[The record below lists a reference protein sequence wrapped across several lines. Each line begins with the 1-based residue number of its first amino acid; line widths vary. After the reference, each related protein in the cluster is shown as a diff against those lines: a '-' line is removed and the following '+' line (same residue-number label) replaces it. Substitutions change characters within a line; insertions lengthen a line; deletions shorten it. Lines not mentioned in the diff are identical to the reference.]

1 MACAVRLI
9 HKVHATLYKMDSVDK
24 REKCLQ
30 RKRERERS
38 RRASE
43 TAEEREERLRKRRV
57 RDRARRAA
65 QSASAREIDLQQ
77 RRERSATESPES
89 REARLQRMRDRVAA
103 ETDEER
109 EVGLQQM
116 RDRLAAE
123 TSEEQ
128 EGRLQQMSDRQRDR
142 LVAETVEERE
152 ARLQQMRDRLATETV
167 EEREARLQ
175 QMRDRLPTET
185 VEEREARLQQMSDHQ
200 RDWLA
205 AETPEQRQAG
215 LHHRSQRPLFEQP
228 CVQTKMAKFHAH
240 MSTLDIST
248 CTCTNMNVTA
258 FQSVLNTIAGPN
270 ITPEKILDTPKL
282 RFVKNTQRNNT
293 WALKLFQEWRVD
305 RNKRSEKLCPED
317 LLDNPDPKKL
327 NHWLSRFVTEVRKQD
342 GQPYPP
348 KTIHHI
354 LAALQRIVVG
364 KQPTTPKFMDRNE
377 LVFTELCRTCDSVY
391 RQ

>member
-1 MACAVRLI
+1 MCDSLFFFHRRALCGLRCAAY
-9 HKVHATLYKMDSVDK
+9 KVHATLYKMDSVDK

-30 RKRERERS
+30 RRRERERS

-77 RRERSATESPES
+77 RRERSAAESPES

-103 ETDEER
+103 ETDE
-109 EVGLQQM
+109 
-116 RDRLAAE
+116 DR
-123 TSEEQ
+123 

-175 QMRDRLPTET
+175 QMRDRLATET

-200 RDWLA
+200 RDRLA
-205 AETPEQRQAG
+205 AETPEQRQAR

-248 CTCTNMNVTA
+248 CTTCTSIYLHVSLRLAPKM
-258 FQSVLNTIAGPN
+258 SN
-270 ITPEKILDTPKL
+270 ICLVIGASLSESHIDVKAAIFSICTSNKNFILKYFRCRDG
-282 RFVKNTQRNNT
+282 
-293 WALKLFQEWRVD
+293 
-305 RNKRSEKLCPED
+305 KR
-317 LLDNPDPKKL
+317 
-327 NHWLSRFVTEVRKQD
+327 TE
-342 GQPYPP
+342 
-348 KTIHHI
+348 T
-354 LAALQRIVVG
+354 RIGMEGICITHSCIPLYTVC
-364 KQPTTPKFMDRNE
+364 QNF
-377 LVFTELCRTCDSVY
+377 CY
-391 RQ
+391 